1 MTVTPSVPGRTSDDG
16 DAAAAS
22 PDAGAGRPGP
32 YPGPVGPLKRL
43 AIAKFHL

>member
-1 MTVTPSVPGRTSDDG
+1 MTDHNDRNPVPRPADG

-32 YPGPVGPLKRL
+32 VTPARL
-43 AIAKFHL
+43 GL